1 MRKSPESER
10 VTADIAFTVSPGEG
24 GQRLDRFLTLKM
36 RGLSRSRV
44 TSFIKNDLRLDASDA
59 ALKPSR
65 IVRADETY
73 VLRYEKTIKTE
84 PDFPLSILF
93 EDENLLIIDK
103 PPGQLVHP
111 TRTSVK
117 NTLIDRVREHAGGAP
132 CLAHRLDR
140 ETSGILVIAKNS
152 EAARLMGNMF
162 KAHTVRKTYRAIVF
176 GNMNKD
182 SGVIDMPIGSD
193 ARSAVAVKQMA
204 DKAGSAQAVT
214 RFEVEVRFGGFYQL
228 GQAGQAGQSGQ
239 FSLVRLMPETG
250 RLHQIRVHMA
260 HIGHPLVGD
269 KIYGPDEQLYLEFI
283 ENGITPRHLD
293 ILLMDR
299 HALHAAAIE
308 FVHPVT
314 GAQVSVSSPLPPD
327 MTEFM
332 ARHSGCTIF
341 SIS

>member
-1 MRKSPESER
+1 LLGANLRKSPESER
-10 VTADIAFTVSPGEG
+10 VTANIAFTVSPGEG

-44 TSFIKNDLRLDASDA
+44 TSFIKNDLRMESSDA

-73 VLRYEKTIKTE
+73 VLRYEKTVKTE

-162 KAHTVRKTYRAIVF
+162 KAHKVRKTYRAIVF
-176 GNMNKD
+176 GDMDED
-182 SGVIDMPIGSD
+182 SGVIDMPIGRD
-193 ARSAVAVKQMA
+193 TRSAVAVKQMA
-204 DKAGSAQAVT
+204 GKAGFAQAVT
-214 RFEVEVRFGGFYQL
+214 RFEAESRFGGFTL
-228 GQAGQAGQSGQ
+228 A
-239 FSLVRLMPETG
+239 RLMPETG

-269 KIYGPDEQLYLEFI
+269 KIYGPDERLYLEFI
-283 ENGITPRHLD
+283 ENGFTPRHLD

-299 HALHAAAIE
+299 HALHASEIE

-314 GAQVSVSSPLPPD
+314 GAQVSVGSPLPPD
-327 MTEFM
+327 MAEFM
-332 ARHSGCTIF
+332 TRHSGCPIA
-341 SIS
+341 SISLKISKNASI